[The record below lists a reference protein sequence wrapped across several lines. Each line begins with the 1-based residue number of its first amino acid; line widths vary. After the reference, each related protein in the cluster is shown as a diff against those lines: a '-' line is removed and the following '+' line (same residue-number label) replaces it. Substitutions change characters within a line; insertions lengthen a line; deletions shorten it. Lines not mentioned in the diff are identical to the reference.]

1 MNNTGKYEQSGHAR
15 AHDEAHDEA
24 HDLSETEKLILQA
37 CQDGPLA
44 VSQLLNVLGYK
55 SRTGHFKK
63 SLSRLLALEL
73 LVRTVPDAP
82 RSKKQKYRINDTTPF
97 PGVQNQTST

>member
-15 AHDEAHDEA
+15 AHDEA